1 MTYQHK
7 RDQCAKGTRQIL
19 TEQVLELKKTEYALI
34 KGIRTKDDDTR
45 SEDLNVIH
53 AEKPD
58 EGEHYEDYSPPEQVK
73 FSPSEAKESFEK
85 KKKKR
90 NYLESREG

>member
-1 MTYQHK
+1 
-7 RDQCAKGTRQIL
+7 
-19 TEQVLELKKTEYALI
+19 VLELKKTEYALI

-45 SEDLNVIH
+45 SQDLNIIH
-53 AEKPD
+53 GEELGEAEHHK
-58 EGEHYEDYSPPEQVK
+58 EYSPPEQVK

-90 NYLESREG
+90 NYLEFR